1 MVYLGSTINLFKNNY
16 LIKYV
21 RIDNK
26 GITSHCNGGNTYPN
40 YVVTAKEFRHV
51 WVNPNGVSNILSL
64 EEFSK
69 KFNVTYE
76 CGPKGGLFVVEINHN
91 NIYVKKYSQGL
102 YMHNTSKC
110 KLEIVNT
117 DE

>member
-26 GITSHCNGGNTYPN
+26 GITSHCNGVNNYAN

-51 WVNPNGVSNILSL
+51 WVNPNGISNILSL
-64 EEFSK
+64 KEVRK
-69 KFNVTYE
+69 KLNLTYE
-76 CGPKGGLFVVEINHN
+76 CGPKGGVFVVEINHN
-91 NIYVKKYSQGL
+91 YIYVKKCS
-102 YMHNTSKC
+102 
-110 KLEIVNT
+110 
-117 DE
+117 